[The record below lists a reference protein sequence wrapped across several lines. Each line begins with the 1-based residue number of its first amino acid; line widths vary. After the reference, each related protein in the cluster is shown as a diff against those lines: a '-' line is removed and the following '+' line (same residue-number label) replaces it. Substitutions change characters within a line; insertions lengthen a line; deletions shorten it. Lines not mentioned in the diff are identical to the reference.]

1 MSSLNAHFGIGT
13 HSVINQVIIRW
24 PSGLVDTYNN
34 VTPNQP
40 LNVVEGAT
48 LGLEAFESTVFTV
61 YPNPVKSTINI
72 AINTANPVEF
82 VAAQIYDLSGRMVQ
96 QTKVLNRTVTV
107 DNLSTGTYILM
118 LRDNN
123 GKDYSQKFIKE

>member
-1 MSSLNAHFGIGT
+1 
-13 HSVINQVIIRW
+13 
-24 PSGLVDTYNN
+24 
-34 VTPNQP
+34 
-40 LNVVEGAT
+40 
-48 LGLEAFESTVFTV
+48 
-61 YPNPVKSTINI
+61 
-72 AINTANPVEF
+72 
-82 VAAQIYDLSGRMVQ
+82 MVQ

>member
-1 MSSLNAHFGIGT
+1 MSTLNAHFGIGT
-13 HSVINQVIIRW
+13 NTVINQVVIKW
-24 PSGLVDTYNN
+24 PSGIVDTYNN

-40 LNVVEGAT
+40 LHVVEGAT
-48 LGLEAFESTVFTV
+48 LGVDAFESTVFTV
-61 YPNPVKSTINI
+61 YPNPVKDIINI

-82 VAAQIYDLSGRMVQ
+82 VAAQVYDLSGRMVQ
-96 QTKVLNRTVTV
+96 QTKVLNQSVTV

-118 LRDNN
+118 LRDSN